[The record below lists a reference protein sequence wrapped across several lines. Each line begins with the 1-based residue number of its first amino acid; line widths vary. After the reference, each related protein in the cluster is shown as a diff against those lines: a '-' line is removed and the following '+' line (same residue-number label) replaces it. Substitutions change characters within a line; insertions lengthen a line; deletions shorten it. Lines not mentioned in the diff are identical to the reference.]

1 MPRTSVKLSKPVF
14 TEDDVEDLRI
24 DIAGSFFMN
33 LIGQNMQAFIDILK
47 KIIRPGSPELA
58 TELEELHAEPVT
70 KNVLVNNALVP
81 KGRMISGEYI
91 AEVHWVFV
99 VQKPE
104 VTLRMKQNLKKKP
117 VLTSSDYIIYNP
129 YEKHMQINGSHQFCQ
144 SHSLYMAYKYY
155 SGIPILDTNPFDAY
169 LDLLKF
175 WKLLLDNLPYSLSTK
190 KNVKNVLQPIVAL
203 NKTVEPDQKLVKR
216 VISKF
221 PDNIMDIYE
230 IMKSPR
236 AKEYCP
242 LWV

>member
-1 MPRTSVKLSKPVF
+1 MPRRSVKLTKSVF
-14 TEDDVEDLRI
+14 TEDDVEDLQI

-33 LIGQNMQAFIDILK
+33 LIGQNMQVFIDILK
-47 KIIRPGSPELA
+47 KIIQPGSPELA
-58 TELEELHAEPVT
+58 TELKELHAEPVT
-70 KNVLVNNALVP
+70 KDVLVNNALVP

-104 VTLRMKQNLKKKP
+104 VTLRMKKNLKKQP
-117 VLTSSDYIIYNP
+117 VLTSNDFIIYNP

-155 SGIPILDTNPFDAY
+155 SGIPIRDTNPFDAY

-175 WKLLLDNLPYSLSTK
+175 WKLLLDNIPFSLSTK
-190 KNVKNVLQPIVAL
+190 KHTKLVLKPIFEL
-203 NKTVEPDQKLVKR
+203 NKLVESDHKLVKK
-216 VISKF
+216 VISNF